1 MATMFILSG
10 GLGLPCRIGHAF
22 GISRGPKGSLGI
34 LRSSSISLNSINF
47 LRPVSNSIS
56 FKFDQFPA
64 DAIFKV
70 RAAPSLS
77 SERRSEESIFTHSYA
92 FLLLLRDWR
101 RNLRKLG
108 KSARLQDFFFIDAF
122 KHEIRCPC
130 YCEQTW
136 ATYFSL
142 SAQGRNIKA
151 HFISPKAGLRKV
163 SVSENKENSQ
173 FSNLELGFIQSLLRI
188 CSDAKFLHPFLGSF
202 PF

>member
-1 MATMFILSG
+1 MFFLKGQQLLQFPFLKFFFRSTPDWSNLELIECWVGRIKTYRIL
-10 GLGLPCRIGHAF
+10 LPQKTIIVFVRE
-22 GISRGPKGSLGI
+22 GILYYVYIIRRLGSLGI

-56 FKFDQFPA
+56 FKFDEFPA

-130 YCEQTW
+130 YCE
-136 ATYFSL
+136 
-142 SAQGRNIKA
+142 
-151 HFISPKAGLRKV
+151 
-163 SVSENKENSQ
+163 
-173 FSNLELGFIQSLLRI
+173 
-188 CSDAKFLHPFLGSF
+188 
-202 PF
+202 